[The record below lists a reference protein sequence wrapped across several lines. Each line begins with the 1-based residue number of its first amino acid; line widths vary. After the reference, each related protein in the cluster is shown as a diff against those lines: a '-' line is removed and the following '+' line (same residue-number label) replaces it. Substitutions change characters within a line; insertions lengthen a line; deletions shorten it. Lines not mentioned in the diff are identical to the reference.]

1 MNEWGFE
8 TKAIHSGLHPSQH
21 ADATSIPIY
30 ATSSFTY
37 DQALK
42 EV

>member
-30 ATSSFTY
+30 ATHR
-37 DQALK
+37 LPMIRR
-42 EV
+42 